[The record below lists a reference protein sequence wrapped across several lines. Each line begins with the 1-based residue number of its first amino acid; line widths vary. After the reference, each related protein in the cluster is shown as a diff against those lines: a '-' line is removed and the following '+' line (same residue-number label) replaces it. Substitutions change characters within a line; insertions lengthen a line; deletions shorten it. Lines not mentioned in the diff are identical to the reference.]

1 MATHD
6 YVIANGT
13 GAAVRSDLNDAL
25 AAIVS
30 NNSGSSEPA
39 TTYAYQWWADTT
51 ANVLKIRNSA
61 NNAWITLRELD
72 GTLLMEDGSLAAPGL
87 AFASDLDTGFSRSAA
102 NKINFS
108 TGGAERLEIGDSEVV
123 FNDPSNDVDLR
134 VESNG
139 NTHMLFVDA
148 GNDRIGIAENSP
160 SSLLSLGTSLS
171 DFKLK
176 LYDGGDANDYGFGVQ
191 SGVLNY
197 HSGGAHVFEKGGSE
211 KARIDSSGR
220 LLVGTSSSVG
230 PDNFLQLVG
239 DVNDEASITC
249 WRSSDDAGS
258 GGLNFIKTRGS
269 VSSPAV
275 ASNND
280 GLGIIRWHAYDG
292 STFDG
297 RAAQIEAQV
306 DGGVAAGDTP
316 GRLVFSTCAD
326 GASSAT
332 ERLRID
338 SSGRVGI
345 GTTATQQVLTIDVND
360 SGTDQ
365 GSFNGINIAN
375 TNTTANNGSAIT
387 FGQTVPGNSNAR
399 IGVIQT
405 ARGPSE
411 SQEMFFGLLGSGAYS
426 EVMRL
431 DSSGRLLVG
440 TSSDTTGD
448 TGAKVQI
455 VDTGTPVLALSR
467 NDTSIVS
474 GNTIGQIRI
483 FSNDDSGY
491 QECAKI
497 AAQADGTFANNDK
510 PTRLVF
516 STTASSGSSP
526 TERMRIDSSG
536 RLLVGTTSAVDSGAT
551 SSLQVVNTSTAIIA
565 LGRNDSSISAG
576 NDLGAIRFYG
586 NDGGSYQECAE
597 IVAEADGDHA
607 NNDKPSRLVFS
618 TTAGGASS
626 SSERMRITSSG
637 DVCINRTAPV
647 ESEKFSVQ
655 NGSNVAFFNC
665 TTNSNVALMM
675 LKHAYAQGSQTATQ
689 IQFRNDSNSTV
700 GSITSTNSATA
711 YNTSSDYRLKENV
724 VDLDGAIARVK
735 QLLPKRFNF
744 IVNPETTVDGF
755 LAHEAATVVPEA
767 VTGTHNEVNSDNNPV
782 YQGID
787 QSKLVPLLTAALQE
801 AIAKIETLETK
812 VAALEAG

>member
-1 MATHD
+1 
-6 YVIANGT
+6 
-13 GAAVRSDLNDAL
+13 
-25 AAIVS
+25 
-30 NNSGSSEPA
+30 
-39 TTYAYQWWADTT
+39 
-51 ANVLKIRNSA
+51 
-61 NNAWITLRELD
+61 
-72 GTLLMEDGSLAAPGL
+72 
-87 AFASDLDTGFSRSAA
+87 
-102 NKINFS
+102 
-108 TGGAERLEIGDSEVV
+108 
-123 FNDPSNDVDLR
+123 
-134 VESNG
+134 
-139 NTHMLFVDA
+139 
-148 GNDRIGIAENSP
+148 
-160 SSLLSLGTSLS
+160 
-171 DFKLK
+171 
-176 LYDGGDANDYGFGVQ
+176 
-191 SGVLNY
+191 
-197 HSGGAHVFEKGGSE
+197 
-211 KARIDSSGR
+211 
-220 LLVGTSSSVG
+220 
-230 PDNFLQLVG
+230 
-239 DVNDEASITC
+239 
-249 WRSSDDAGS
+249 
-258 GGLNFIKTRGS
+258 
-269 VSSPAV
+269 
-275 ASNND
+275 
-280 GLGIIRWHAYDG
+280 
-292 STFDG
+292 
-297 RAAQIEAQV
+297 
-306 DGGVAAGDTP
+306 
-316 GRLVFSTCAD
+316 
-326 GASSAT
+326 
-332 ERLRID
+332 
-338 SSGRVGI
+338 
-345 GTTATQQVLTIDVND
+345 
-360 SGTDQ
+360 
-365 GSFNGINIAN
+365 
-375 TNTTANNGSAIT
+375 
-387 FGQTVPGNSNAR
+387 
-399 IGVIQT
+399 
-405 ARGPSE
+405 
-411 SQEMFFGLLGSGAYS
+411 
-426 EVMRL
+426 
-431 DSSGRLLVG
+431 LVG